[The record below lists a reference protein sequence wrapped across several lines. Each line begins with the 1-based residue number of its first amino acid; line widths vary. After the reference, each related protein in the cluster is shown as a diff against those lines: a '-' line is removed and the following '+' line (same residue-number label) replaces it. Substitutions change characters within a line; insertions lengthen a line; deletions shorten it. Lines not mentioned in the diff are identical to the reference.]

1 MEYEENF
8 NCGIITEVISEES
21 RVNKKIL
28 SEKENNYS
36 IYNNLP
42 NLLFNSNLN
51 VKMPIYQKMTI
62 QNIKEEPSPV
72 NITAIEVSE

>member
-42 NLLFNSNLN
+42 NLLYNSNLN

>member
-36 IYNNLP
+36 IFNNLP

-51 VKMPIYQKMTI
+51 VKLPIYQKITI
-62 QNIKEEPSPV
+62 
-72 NITAIEVSE
+72 

>member
-42 NLLFNSNLN
+42 NLLYNSNLN

-72 NITAIEVSE
+72 NITAIEVSV